1 MRFEDIFDLE
11 IEALPGNFQNIPV
24 PRLILQPLAENIIK
38 YGLVP
43 GQEECIIRI
52 SIVQC
57 RENYLYVTIENSEK
71 ITADELNR
79 IQMLLSE
86 NQPSTSS
93 IGMKNIHTRLQL
105 YYHDDSC
112 GLEITRSNLGGLC
125 VTVIIRR

>member
-11 IEALPGNFQNIPV
+11 IEALPENYQTIPV

-38 YGLVP
+38 YGLIP
-43 GQEECIIRI
+43 GQEEFVIRI
-52 SIVQC
+52 SMTQR
-57 RENYLYVTIENSEK
+57 REIYLYITIENSGN
-71 ITADELNR
+71 ITAEELDH

-86 NQPSTSS
+86 NQQSTSS
-93 IGMKNIHTRLQL
+93 IGMRNIHTRLRL